1 MPTCINITDHGCG
14 GKLTAMENFLLPPRM
29 GQFLVC
35 LAIARPATV
44 TTLIPLV
51 FIRSQFLFLLLSQ
64 GRLKYAKTEM
74 NIAELEN
81 GIYFIELRRE
91 GKIITVQKLIK
102 Q

>member
-1 MPTCINITDHGCG
+1 
-14 GKLTAMENFLLPPRM
+14 
-29 GQFLVC
+29 
-35 LAIARPATV
+35 
-44 TTLIPLV
+44 
-51 FIRSQFLFLLLSQ
+51 
-64 GRLKYAKTEM
+64 M